1 MDAATLRAIRS
12 RATGITALFLLV
24 SALWAAPSTAADSR
38 YELVMVHQD
47 GCYECQ
53 AWDNL
58 LGPIYP
64 KTSEGRFA
72 PLRRV
77 DLRGARPDDL
87 EFKYRPFV
95 TPTFILV
102 ENGKELGRI
111 EGNPGDEFFWIYLD
125 RLLSDHTDFKAD
137 PS

>member
-1 MDAATLRAIRS
+1 MDAAILRVVRGRLARL
-12 RATGITALFLLV
+12 AGLALLV
-24 SALWAAPSTAADSR
+24 WGFMAQGSMAADSR
-38 YELVMVHQD
+38 YELIMVHQD

-64 KTSEGRFA
+64 KTSEGQFA

-77 DLRGARPDDL
+77 DLRGEQPDDL
-87 EFKYRPFV
+87 DFKFRPFI

-125 RLLSDHTDFKAD
+125 RLLSDHTDYAAD

>member
-1 MDAATLRAIRS
+1 MDARILRAFWARL
-12 RATGITALFLLV
+12 ALALTIAFAPGLT
-24 SALWAAPSTAADSR
+24 SAETDPGPSDG
-38 YELVMVHQD
+38 YQLIMIHQQ

-64 KTSEGRFA
+64 KTSEGAFA

-77 DLRGARPDDL
+77 DLRGDQPEDLDLKFKARI
-87 EFKYRPFV
+87 

-102 ENGKELGRI
+102 KAGKELGRI

-125 RLLSDHTDFKAD
+125 RLLSDHTDFEAE